1 MARLEDQL
9 KEQIAALQDL
19 SSVAVHERNIDAL
32 LAQVL
37 AILHDKMGMRRGT
50 FTLRNGEFFEIA
62 AARDL
67 SDAERQR
74 GRYQLGEGI
83 TGAVGQTG
91 KPQLIPDISLD
102 KRFRNL
108 TGARAGQSNLAF
120 ICVPVFHLGEVIGTL
135 SADRQV
141 TPEISLDADL
151 RFLEIVGNLVAEA
164 VSVARAD
171 YTERQHLLQ
180 ENRRLRQALG
190 TATPGRL
197 IGNSGAMREVYEL
210 IRQVAPSDATVLIRG
225 NTGTGKEL
233 AARAIYELSPRAGRP
248 LVALNCGALPENLI
262 ESELF
267 GHEKGAFTGAVGKR
281 EGRVEMAH
289 KGVLFLDEIGDL
301 VPPMQVKLL
310 RFLQE
315 HTFSRIGS
323 NIEMQS
329 DVRLIAATHRNL
341 EEMVAQGTFRDDL
354 YYRLNIF
361 PITLPDLCQR
371 RSDIILL
378 ADHFVKKYNARHGK
392 QINRLST
399 TAINLLMSYHWPGNV
414 RELENCI
421 ERAALTA
428 TDDCIHSYNLPPS
441 LQMAEPAAGGTTFG
455 DLVDSYERD
464 LIIDALKKNQ
474 GNMSAAGR
482 ELSLSPRVMHYKI
495 NRLKIRPEIYQVRA
509 HKETRGVSGGENR
522 SK

>member
-1 MARLEDQL
+1 
-9 KEQIAALQDL
+9 
-19 SSVAVHERNIDAL
+19 
-32 LAQVL
+32 
-37 AILHDKMGMRRGT
+37 
-50 FTLRNGEFFEIA
+50 
-62 AARDL
+62 
-67 SDAERQR
+67 
-74 GRYQLGEGI
+74 
-83 TGAVGQTG
+83 
-91 KPQLIPDISLD
+91 
-102 KRFRNL
+102 
-108 TGARAGQSNLAF
+108 
-120 ICVPVFHLGEVIGTL
+120 
-135 SADRQV
+135 
-141 TPEISLDADL
+141 
-151 RFLEIVGNLVAEA
+151 
-164 VSVARAD
+164 
-171 YTERQHLLQ
+171 
-180 ENRRLRQALG
+180 
-190 TATPGRL
+190 
-197 IGNSGAMREVYEL
+197 
-210 IRQVAPSDATVLIRG
+210 
-225 NTGTGKEL
+225 
-233 AARAIYELSPRAGRP
+233 
-248 LVALNCGALPENLI
+248 
-262 ESELF
+262 
-267 GHEKGAFTGAVGKR
+267 
-281 EGRVEMAH
+281 MAH

-378 ADHFVKKYNARHGK
+378 ADHFVKKYNTRHGK

-441 LQMAEPAAGGTTFG
+441 LQMAAPAAGGTTFG

-509 HKETRGVSGGENR
+509 PKRRAAFSAERTAPIKN
-522 SK
+522 